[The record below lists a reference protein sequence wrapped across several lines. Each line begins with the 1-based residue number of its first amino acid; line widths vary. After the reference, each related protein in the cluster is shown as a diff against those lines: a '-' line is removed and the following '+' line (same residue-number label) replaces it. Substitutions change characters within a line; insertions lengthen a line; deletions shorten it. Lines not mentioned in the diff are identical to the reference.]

1 MKKITKKIGATLT
14 FLFFALTGCNNV
26 SSSISSSTSL
36 TNTSIS
42 YLTSEDK
49 GTATIRIYKN
59 NESTSKERYL
69 APKNVKMKYSY
80 NDLSGILANN
90 ENVCTSIGD
99 VNLLVIPVHLPGSN
113 EYNTEE
119 VRQDI
124 QRAFFSKNDER
135 MGFKSVSEYYYES
148 SYGKLNF
155 QGTVTNWFDAE
166 EYTAIKSVNQI
177 TDGNDGTIVTEILQ
191 KAIYWAEAIEGI
203 DLTQFDYNKDGSI
216 DGVWLVY
223 DHLDYLTEF
232 ELNVKNNPNFDGSY
246 NSAFWNYT
254 GWDWTTAPN
263 LEKPTTSAFTWA
275 SFSMMYTSYAKRD
288 IYGFIDFDTVNT
300 KLDSHVYIH
309 ETGHL
314 LGLDDY
320 YANDDGK
327 YHPMGKS
334 TMMDQNV
341 CDLDSYSKMLLGWVT
356 PYVVY
361 GTSEILIPRAT
372 SSDHAVIVIPSNYE
386 EISNLVEQAH
396 TRDKVDSFVYEF
408 NPFSEYL
415 MIDLYT
421 PDGLNEQDTKGQII
435 YGKDA
440 SIKNTGVRIY
450 HVDSRIF
457 KATILNYDG
466 GQKFIYED
474 NYVWDGYELDND
486 EVILMPISNQ
496 KIEEMYFQLPEHFDY
511 YDQIRLI
518 EAIQTNSFSYDGVF
532 SKDTLF
538 TTETQDFSIETFGYQ
553 FFNAN
558 YKYNDGNELPFRI
571 NVKTLKEMN

>member
-1 MKKITKKIGATLT
+1 MNRITKKISCTLSL
-14 FLFFALTGCNNV
+14 LFFTLTGCNTV
-26 SSSISSSTSL
+26 SSTISSSASL
-36 TNTSIS
+36 NNTSIS
-42 YLTSEDK
+42 YLTTEDK
-49 GTATIRIYKN
+49 GTATIKIYKDN
-59 NESTSKERYL
+59 NSTSKSRYI
-69 APKNVKMKYSY
+69 APKNVKLKYTY
-80 NDLSGILANN
+80 QNLSGVLANN
-90 ENVCTSIGD
+90 EDVCPSIGD
-99 VNLLVIPVHLPGSN
+99 VNLLVIPVHLPGDN
-113 EYNTEE
+113 TYYTEE
-119 VRQDI
+119 IRQDI
-124 QRAFFSKNDER
+124 QKAFFGKKDDR
-135 MGFKSVSEYYYES
+135 LGFKSVSEYYYES
-148 SYGKLNF
+148 SYGQLNF
-155 QGTVTNWFDAE
+155 QGTVTNWFDVA
-166 EYTAIKSVNQI
+166 EYTSIKNVNQI

-191 KAIYWAEAIEGI
+191 KAVYWAEVVEGI
-203 DLTQFDYNKDGSI
+203 DLTQFDYDKDGSI
-216 DGVWLVY
+216 DGIWLVY
-223 DHLDYLTEF
+223 DHLDYQTEY

-254 GWDWTTAPN
+254 GWDWLTIPN
-263 LEKPTTSAFTWA
+263 IEKPTTSAFTWA

-288 IYGFIDFDTVNT
+288 LYGFIEFDTKNT

-320 YANDDGK
+320 YANDDGE
-327 YHPMGKS
+327 YHPVGKS

-372 SSDHAVIVIPSNYE
+372 SSKHGVIVIPSNYE
-386 EISNLVEQAH
+386 EISNLVEQYILK
-396 TRDKVDSFVYEF
+396 DKLNEFIYEF

-435 YGKDA
+435 YGRNA
-440 SIKNTGVRIY
+440 SINNTGVRIY

-457 KATILNYDG
+457 KAKILNYDG

-474 NYVWDGYELDND
+474 NYVWDGDTLNND

-496 KIEEMYFQLPEHFDY
+496 KIEESHFQLPDYFDY
-511 YDQIRLI
+511 YDQIRLL
-518 EAIQTNSFSYDGVF
+518 EANQTNSFSYDGLLN
-532 SKDTLF
+532 KNTLF
-538 TTETQDFSIETFGYQ
+538 TPESKDFSIEEFGYQ

-558 YKYNDGNELPFRI
+558 YKYNDGNELPFRVNI
-571 NVKTLKEMN
+571 KTLKEMN